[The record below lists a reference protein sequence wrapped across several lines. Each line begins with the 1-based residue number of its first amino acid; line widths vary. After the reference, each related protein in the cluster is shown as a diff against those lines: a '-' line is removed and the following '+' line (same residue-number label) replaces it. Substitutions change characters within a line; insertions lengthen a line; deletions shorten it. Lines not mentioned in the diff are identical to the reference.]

1 MVAAAARLTAL
12 HRRML
17 SPRDIR
23 RLAGRQWGDTSYL
36 LRGWSGENNDFAI
49 ATKRLEDRKEQGDR
63 EEESE
68 EGDDE

>member
-1 MVAAAARLTAL
+1 MVAAAARLTAP

-23 RLAGRQWGDTSYL
+23 RLACRQWGDTSYL
-36 LRGWSGENNDFAI
+36 LRRWSGENNNIAI
-49 ATKRLEDRKEQGDR
+49 ATKRLEDRKEQGDS

-68 EGDDE
+68 KRDDE